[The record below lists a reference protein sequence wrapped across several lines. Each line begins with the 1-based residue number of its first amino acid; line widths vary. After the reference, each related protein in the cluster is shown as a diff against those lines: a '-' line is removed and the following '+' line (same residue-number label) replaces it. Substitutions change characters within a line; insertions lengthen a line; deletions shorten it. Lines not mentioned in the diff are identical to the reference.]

1 MENWVGNSMCNW
13 VGHCHRMSNS
23 MGNWMSNNSWMS
35 NSHWMSNSMN
45 NRASNKSWVSDGM
58 SNRMCDNSCL
68 DNSRS
73 ILRNSLVGY
82 ILNNTISIVSI
93 LDCLNSTIRKSD
105 SVTTGGGVTI
115 SVLSLLE
122 VSSTVVIINTIL
134 ICIYWGF
141 R

>member
-1 MENWVGNSMCNW
+1 MSNW
-13 VGHCHRMSNS
+13 VGHCYRMSNC
-23 MGNWMSNNSWMS
+23 MGNRMCNKSWVS
-35 NSHWMSNSMN
+35 NSHWMSNRVGD
-45 NRASNKSWVSDGM
+45 NR
-58 SNRMCDNSCL
+58 CL
-68 DNSRS
+68 DHSRS
-73 ILRNSLVGY
+73 ILRNSLIGY

-93 LDCLNSTIRKSD
+93 LDSLNSTIRKSD

-115 SVLSLLE
+115 SVFRLLE

>member
-1 MENWVGNSMCNW
+1 MENWVGNSMSNW
-13 VGHCHRMSNS
+13 VGHCYRMSNC
-23 MGNWMSNNSWMS
+23 MGNRMSYKSWMS
-35 NSHWMSNSMN
+35 NS
-45 NRASNKSWVSDGM
+45 M

-68 DNSRS
+68 DHSWS

-93 LDCLNSTIRKSD
+93 LDSLNSTIRKSD

-115 SVLSLLE
+115 PVLRLLE

>member
-1 MENWVGNSMCNW
+1 
-13 VGHCHRMSNS
+13 MSNS
-23 MGNWMSNNSWMS
+23 MSN
-35 NSHWMSNSMN
+35 
-45 NRASNKSWVSDGM
+45 RVGNKSWVSDGM
-58 SNRMCDNSCL
+58 SNRKCNNSCL

-115 SVLSLLE
+115 SACPR
-122 VSSTVVIINTIL
+122 TFIL
-134 ICIYWGF
+134 AQEGL
-141 R
+141 

>member
-1 MENWVGNSMCNW
+1 
-13 VGHCHRMSNS
+13 MSNS
-23 MGNWMSNNSWMS
+23 M
-35 NSHWMSNSMN
+35 
-45 NRASNKSWVSDGM
+45 
-58 SNRMCDNSCL
+58 SNRVCDNSCL
-68 DNSRS
+68 YNTRS

-82 ILNNTISIVSI
+82 ILNNTITIVSI

-115 SVLSLLE
+115 PVLSLLE

-134 ICIYWGF
+134 VCIYWGF